1 MVSGNVPR
9 QYWNS
14 ITQNGPWHS
23 FGQLAYDQN
32 DSDYTIGYSSEN
44 VSNLLEKKPTNQ
56 QKTDAVLAFL
66 RRDISKRSW
75 RHAIYKTLCV
85 FFYKD
90 IQIGTSRAKG
100 YKADQK

>member
-56 QKTDAVLAFL
+56 PTKN
-66 RRDISKRSW
+66 RRSPS
-75 RHAIYKTLCV
+75 V
-85 FFYKD
+85 P
-90 IQIGTSRAKG
+90 QKG
-100 YKADQK
+100 YFQEKLETCHLQDFMCFFL